1 MTRFS
6 ILLEKIKGLEMHY
19 CQTTV
24 DLVQD
29 SAYGTVQSYREK
41 LKLGELANFIT
52 LTIKRLW

>member
-1 MTRFS
+1 
-6 ILLEKIKGLEMHY
+6 MHY